1 MDNGKPTYQELFDE
15 LEALKKRYRQ
25 EIDEKNSQIQA
36 LQNKLF
42 KSDLALDALPVGAVV
57 YDKEG
62 IVYRY
67 NKYFTNLFGYTID
80 EIPNVGDWFPIAYP
94 DENYREEVSKLW
106 FESIEKYKL
115 TGIFA
120 PIEARVKCKDGTFK
134 DIEFGFEAIDE
145 TYLTT
150 FVDLTR
156 RKEIEKAH
164 LQAVEFTENLINS
177 LPAIFFMFRISEMM
191 LNW

>member
-62 IVYRY
+62 FVYRY
-67 NKYFTNLFGYTID
+67 NKYFTKLFG
-80 EIPNVGDWFPIAYP
+80 
-94 DENYREEVSKLW
+94 
-106 FESIEKYKL
+106 
-115 TGIFA
+115 
-120 PIEARVKCKDGTFK
+120 
-134 DIEFGFEAIDE
+134 
-145 TYLTT
+145 
-150 FVDLTR
+150 
-156 RKEIEKAH
+156 
-164 LQAVEFTENLINS
+164 
-177 LPAIFFMFRISEMM
+177 
-191 LNW
+191 